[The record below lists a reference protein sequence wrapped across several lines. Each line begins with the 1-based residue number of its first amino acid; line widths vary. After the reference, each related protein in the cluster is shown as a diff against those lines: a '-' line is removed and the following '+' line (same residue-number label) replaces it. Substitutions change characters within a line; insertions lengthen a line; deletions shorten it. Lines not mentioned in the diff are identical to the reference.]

1 MSTRTRSKKA
11 VSARFFT
18 WLLCACFLF
27 TSFAASSN
35 AESVSLA
42 DAIDAEFS
50 DSLRTEYVLSA
61 SDHTADSWAVYT
73 DAIAQAIYTEQM
85 PDASAEQQQQAIAAI
100 ESARSAL
107 VFAAQADLDSAIAD
121 ADAKDERFYTPQSWA
136 AFSSALAQAYAMPQT
151 SNLEVSAKAS
161 AINAAA
167 SLLVVMHHSV
177 TFDSQGGS
185 TLAGALVAH
194 GEFLAVP
201 QTPVKDGQTFY
212 GWFTDPACTALWD
225 FDASPV
231 TGDMVLYAKWQAD
244 MKPMSQESY
253 SFEQSLSSVPVPG
266 GMRLFWN
273 AAPGATHY
281 QIYQSTSAAGK
292 YKKLREVAS
301 LSYTASR
308 LKANTQYFYKVRVSR
323 MGSVKVSG
331 DYTAVVSAKT
341 PPVPPKKL
349 NFRRWP
355 EQLSLSWSPAPG
367 ASGYEVYVSDT
378 KAGAYTQIADTGST
392 AFVHTGLSAGKI
404 YYYKI
409 RAYYTQ
415 GEEKVSGHF
424 CGVKAAR
431 PKPPTPANVTAQTP
445 AGGIMISWDAVPG
458 ASRYEIYRGTSANGK
473 YRKVREVSTL
483 SFTNT
488 GLKAGTQ
495 YFYKVRVSRMG
506 SVKVSG
512 DYTAVVSAKTPPVP
526 PKKLNFRRWP
536 EQLSLSWSPAPGASG
551 YEVYVSDTKAGA
563 YTQIADTGSTAFV
576 HTGLSAGKIYYY
588 KIRAYYTQGEEKV
601 SGHFCGVK
609 AARPKPPTPANVTA
623 QTPAGGIMIS
633 WDAVPG
639 ASRYEIYRGT
649 SANGKYRKVREVST
663 LSFTNTGLKAG
674 TQYFYKVRVSRMGSA
689 KNAGDFSYAVT
700 AKMPPAAPAK
710 PKAVKGSTLLT
721 LSWRAAKGAA
731 GYEIESA
738 NTPLG
743 SYSVIA
749 DTAGLNYLHTGLA
762 ENKTYYYRIRAYF
775 VWNEERVYGKYT
787 PVFCGTTDGPIVSNA
802 VNGRVELIDWFAG
815 GSKIFPRGQKAV
827 VIDVDTGLSFDI
839 WRLMGTNH
847 ADCEPLTKQDTAT
860 MKQINGGT
868 WSHDRR
874 AIWVK
879 IGDRYFAASMYC
891 LPHDTNYTKTN
902 GMNGHFCIHFYKS
915 FGHSKRKPCP
925 IHQSM
930 IQKAFASAH
939 VLDAYL
945 EIKTY

>member
-1 MSTRTRSKKA
+1 MSTPTRSEKA
-11 VSARFFT
+11 VSARFFA

-27 TSFAASSN
+27 TGFAASSK
-35 AESVSLA
+35 AASGSLA

-50 DSLRTEYVLSA
+50 DPLRTEYILSA

-85 PDASAEQQQQAIAAI
+85 PDASAEQQQQAVAAI
-100 ESARSAL
+100 ESAKSAL
-107 VFAAQADLDSAIAD
+107 VFTAQAALDSAIAD
-121 ADAKDERFYTPQSWA
+121 ADAKNESFYTPQSWA
-136 AFSSALAQAYAMPQT
+136 TFSSALAEAYAMPQT
-151 SNLEVSAKAS
+151 SNHEVSAKAS

-185 TLAGALVAH
+185 TLADTLVAH
-194 GEFLAVP
+194 GGFLAVP
-201 QTPVKDGQTFY
+201 QTPVKDGQTFA
-212 GWFTDPACTALWD
+212 GWFTDQACSALWD
-225 FDASPV
+225 FDAYSV
-231 TGDMVLYAKWQAD
+231 TGDMVLYAKWQTTIPALTR
-244 MKPMSQESY
+244 ESY
-253 SFEQSLSSVPVPG
+253 SFEQSLLSVPVPG

-281 QIYQSTSAAGK
+281 EIYQSASAAGK

-301 LSYTASR
+301 LSYTAGR
-308 LKANTQYFYKVRVSR
+308 LKANTQYYYKVRVSR
-323 MGSVKVSG
+323 MGSVKISG
-331 DYTAVVSAKT
+331 DYTAAVSAKT
-341 PPVPPKKL
+341 PPAPPKKL

-495 YFYKVRVSRMG
+495 YFYKVRVSR
-506 SVKVSG
+506 
-512 DYTAVVSAKTPPVP
+512 T
-526 PKKLNFRRWP
+526 
-536 EQLSLSWSPAPGASG
+536 
-551 YEVYVSDTKAGA
+551 
-563 YTQIADTGSTAFV
+563 
-576 HTGLSAGKIYYY
+576 
-588 KIRAYYTQGEEKV
+588 
-601 SGHFCGVK
+601 
-609 AARPKPPTPANVTA
+609 
-623 QTPAGGIMIS
+623 
-633 WDAVPG
+633 
-639 ASRYEIYRGT
+639 
-649 SANGKYRKVREVST
+649 
-663 LSFTNTGLKAG
+663 
-674 TQYFYKVRVSRMGSA
+674 GSA

-721 LSWRAAKGAA
+721 LSWGAAKGAA

-738 NTPLG
+738 DTPLS

-762 ENKTYYYRIRAYF
+762 ENKTYYYRVRAYF

-787 PVFCGTTDGPIVSNA
+787 PVFCGTTDGPIISNA
-802 VNGRVELIDWFAG
+802 VNGKVELIDWFAG
-815 GSKIFPRGQKAV
+815 GRGQKAV

-891 LPHDTNYTKTN
+891 MPHDTNYTKTN

-915 FGHSKRKPCP
+915 YGHSTRKPCP

-930 IQKAFASAH
+930 IQKAFTSAH
-939 VLDAYL
+939 VLDSYL
-945 EIKTY
+945 ELKTY